1 MSTEEQL
8 QLAYAQIVDLKEVI
22 ARLESQL
29 DPAREERLRRMYQ
42 DGQRAACRI
51 FSLADAVKESS
62 P

>member
-42 DGQRAACRI
+42 GRYESGAC
-51 FSLADAVKESS
+51 AGHGAPGKDNHG
-62 P
+62 